1 MYLPKKIKNYLK
13 RIVALVTSIPYEA
26 VAYNQDRLF
35 DESKIVLLRKYFHKF
50 ILLKFFGQLS
60 LERKPAPT
68 DRILWIFSG
77 KDHFSYRS
85 IGDSIMDL
93 SGRALLKAS
102 GRKVDLLTFHNLAEL
117 FSQDDVFERIYTNIN
132 QIDVGQYDHI
142 LFTIYTPRSIRL
154 KIQYFYS
161 RTFSSMWK
169 YLQINGQYNQITYS
183 YAAINDLFNVGLK
196 DDEINQI
203 AKPYLITNQ
212 TTKKIVKSL
221 DVADPYIVISV
232 GGMDN
237 SRTYEQWPEVLR
249 LMDLKQEI
257 FKIKKVLLVGSG
269 NGFEMANT
277 LTNEKYE
284 NIEIVSYVNELPILQ
299 VAELINQATIFV
311 GADGGLM
318 HVAHSTNTP
327 TVTLFTTNV
336 DPRYRLTQ
344 SCHSFSI
351 QSRRD
356 VNKIAPVDI
365 LSEIENCLKKY
376 ALL

>member
-1 MYLPKKIKNYLK
+1 MYLPKRIKNYL
-13 RIVALVTSIPYEA
+13 RGIVALVTSIPYEA
-26 VAYNQDRLF
+26 VAYNQDRLY

-50 ILLKFFGQLS
+50 ILLKFFGMLS

-68 DRILWIFSG
+68 DRILWLFSG

-161 RTFSSMWK
+161 KTFSSLWK

-183 YAAINDLFNVGLK
+183 YAAINDLFNVGLT

-221 DVADPYIVISV
+221 DIADPYIVISV

-269 NGFEMANT
+269 NGLEMANT

-284 NIEIVSYVNELPILQ
+284 TIEIVSYVNELPILQ

-311 GADGGLM
+311 GTDGGLM

-365 LSEIENCLKKY
+365 ISEIENCLKKY
-376 ALL
+376 ALP

>member
-13 RIVALVTSIPYEA
+13 GIVALVTSIPYEA

-154 KIQYFYS
+154 KIRHFYS
-161 RTFSSMWK
+161 KTFSSMWK

-183 YAAINDLFNVGLK
+183 YAAINDLFDVGLT

-269 NGFEMANT
+269 NGLEMANT

-284 NIEIVSYVNELPILQ
+284 TIEIVSYVNELPILQ

-365 LSEIENCLKKY
+365 LSEIESCLRKY
-376 ALL
+376 ALS

>member
-1 MYLPKKIKNYLK
+1 MYLPKRIKNYLK

-237 SRTYEQWPEVLR
+237 SRTYEHWPEILR
-249 LMDLKQEI
+249 LMDLKQEV

-269 NGFEMANT
+269 NGLEMANT

>member
-1 MYLPKKIKNYLK
+1 MYLPKRIKNYLK

-221 DVADPYIVISV
+221 YVAEPYIVISV

-237 SRTYEQWPEVLR
+237 SRTYEHWPEILR
-249 LMDLKQEI
+249 LMDLKQEV

-269 NGFEMANT
+269 NGLEMANT